1 MVDKLTHLKQ
11 LEAESIHIIREVAAE
26 FDNPVMLYSI
36 GKDSA
41 VMLHLA
47 RKAFFPGKLPFP
59 VMHVDTRWKFQEMY
73 TFRDKMV
80 EELGL
85 DLITHVNPDGVAQGI
100 NPFTHGSAKHT
111 DIMKTEGL
119 KQALDKHGF
128 DAAFGGARRDEEKS
142 RAKERVY
149 SFRDSKHRWDPKNQ
163 RPELWNVYNGNVNKG
178 ESIRVFPLSNW
189 TELDIWQYIYLE
201 GIPIVPLYF
210 AAERDVIEKN
220 GTLIMIDDD
229 RILEHLSDEDKARIV
244 KKKVR
249 FRTLG
254 CYPLTGA
261 VESEAETLT
270 DIIQEMLLTRTSERQ
285 GRVIDHDGAGSM
297 EDKNVRVISKGL
309 SPMSHQSDLISED
322 ILAYLGQHERKEM
335 LRFLTCGNVDD
346 GKSTLIGRLLHDS
359 KMIYED
365 HLEAITRD
373 SKKSGTTG
381 DDIDLALLVDGL
393 QAEREQGIT
402 IDVAYRYFSTAKRKF
417 IIADTPGHEQY
428 TRNMATGASTC
439 DLAIILIDARY
450 GVQTQTRRHSFIAS
464 LLGIKHIVVAVNKMD
479 INGFDQ
485 SVFEQIKADYLKFAE
500 GIAFKPSTMAFV
512 PMSALKGDNVVN
524 KSERSPWYT
533 GQSLMEILETVEIA
547 NDRNYTDL
555 RFPVQYVN
563 RPNLNF
569 RGFAGTLASGVVHKG
584 DEVVVLPSGK
594 SSRVKSIVTFDGEL
608 EHAGP
613 GQAVTLT
620 MEDEIDIS
628 RGDLLVH
635 ADNVPQVAD
644 AFDAMLVWMAEEP
657 MLPGKKYDIK
667 RATSYVPG
675 SITSIVHRVDVN
687 TLAEGPA
694 SSLQL
699 NEIGRVKV
707 SLDAA
712 IALDGYDSNRTTGA
726 FIVIDRLTN
735 GTVAAG
741 MIIAPPVNH
750 GSATHHGKL
759 AHVAT
764 EERAQRFGQQPATVL
779 FSGLSG
785 AGKSTLAYAVE
796 RKLFDMGRA
805 VFVLD
810 GQNLR
815 HDLNKGLP
823 QDRTGRTENWR
834 RAAHVAR
841 QFNEAGLLTLAAFV
855 APDAEGREQAKAL
868 IGADRL
874 LTVYVQASPLV
885 CAERDPQGLY
895 AAGGDNI
902 PGESFP
908 YDVPLNADLVIDTQA
923 LSLEDSV
930 KQVLELLR
938 QRGAI

>member
-1 MVDKLTHLKQ
+1 
-11 LEAESIHIIREVAAE
+11 
-26 FDNPVMLYSI
+26 
-36 GKDSA
+36 
-41 VMLHLA
+41 
-47 RKAFFPGKLPFP
+47 
-59 VMHVDTRWKFQEMY
+59 
-73 TFRDKMV
+73 
-80 EELGL
+80 
-85 DLITHVNPDGVAQGI
+85 
-100 NPFTHGSAKHT
+100 
-111 DIMKTEGL
+111 
-119 KQALDKHGF
+119 
-128 DAAFGGARRDEEKS
+128 
-142 RAKERVY
+142 
-149 SFRDSKHRWDPKNQ
+149 
-163 RPELWNVYNGNVNKG
+163 
-178 ESIRVFPLSNW
+178 
-189 TELDIWQYIYLE
+189 
-201 GIPIVPLYF
+201 
-210 AAERDVIEKN
+210 
-220 GTLIMIDDD
+220 
-229 RILEHLSDEDKARIV
+229 
-244 KKKVR
+244 
-249 FRTLG
+249 
-254 CYPLTGA
+254 
-261 VESEAETLT
+261 
-270 DIIQEMLLTRTSERQ
+270 
-285 GRVIDHDGAGSM
+285 
-297 EDKNVRVISKGL
+297 
-309 SPMSHQSDLISED
+309 MSHQSELISED
-322 ILAYLGQHERKEM
+322 ILAYLAQHERKEL

-381 DDIDLALLVDGL
+381 EEVDLALLVDGL

-439 DLAIILIDARY
+439 DLAIILVDARY
-450 GVQTQTRRHSFIAS
+450 GVQTQTRRHSYIAS
-464 LLGIKHIVVAVNKMD
+464 LLGIKHIVVAINKMD
-479 INGFDQ
+479 LKGFDEG
-485 SVFEQIKADYLKFAE
+485 VFEQIKADYLKFAE
-500 GIAFKPSTMAFV
+500 AIGLQPTTLAFV

-524 KSERSPWYT
+524 RSEQSPWYT
-533 GQSLMEILETVEIA
+533 GQTLMEILETVEVA
-547 NDRNYTDL
+547 ADRNFDDL

-569 RGFAGTLASGVVHKG
+569 RGFAGTLASGIVHKG

-594 SSRVKSIVTFDGEL
+594 SSRVKSIVTFEGEL

-635 ADNVPQVAD
+635 AANVPTVSD
-644 AFDAMLVWMAEEP
+644 SFEAMLVWMAEEP

-675 SITSIVHRVDVN
+675 SIASIVHKVDVN

-694 SSLQL
+694 SALQL
-699 NEIGRVKV
+699 NEIGKVKV
-707 SLDAA
+707 SLDSA
-712 IALDGYDSNRTTGA
+712 IALDGYESNRTTGA
-726 FIVIDRLTN
+726 FIIIDRLTN
-735 GTVAAG
+735 GTVGAG
-741 MIIAPPVNH
+741 MIIAPATATQGGKAH
-750 GSATHHGKL
+750 GRS
-759 AHVAT
+759 AHVTT

-823 QDRTGRTENWR
+823 QDRAGRTENWR

-841 QFNEAGLLTLAAFV
+841 QFNEAGLVTLAAFV
-855 APDAEGREQAKAL
+855 APDAAGREQARDL

-885 CAERDPQGLY
+885 CRERDPQGLY
-895 AAGGDNI
+895 AADQDNI

-908 YDVPLNADLVIDTQA
+908 YDVPLNADLVIDTQ
-923 LSLEDSV
+923 SSSVEEGV
-930 KQVLELLR
+930 KQVLDLLR
-938 QRGAI
+938 SRGAI

>member
-1 MVDKLTHLKQ
+1 
-11 LEAESIHIIREVAAE
+11 
-26 FDNPVMLYSI
+26 
-36 GKDSA
+36 
-41 VMLHLA
+41 
-47 RKAFFPGKLPFP
+47 
-59 VMHVDTRWKFQEMY
+59 
-73 TFRDKMV
+73 
-80 EELGL
+80 
-85 DLITHVNPDGVAQGI
+85 
-100 NPFTHGSAKHT
+100 
-111 DIMKTEGL
+111 
-119 KQALDKHGF
+119 
-128 DAAFGGARRDEEKS
+128 
-142 RAKERVY
+142 
-149 SFRDSKHRWDPKNQ
+149 
-163 RPELWNVYNGNVNKG
+163 
-178 ESIRVFPLSNW
+178 
-189 TELDIWQYIYLE
+189 
-201 GIPIVPLYF
+201 
-210 AAERDVIEKN
+210 
-220 GTLIMIDDD
+220 
-229 RILEHLSDEDKARIV
+229 
-244 KKKVR
+244 
-249 FRTLG
+249 
-254 CYPLTGA
+254 
-261 VESEAETLT
+261 
-270 DIIQEMLLTRTSERQ
+270 
-285 GRVIDHDGAGSM
+285 
-297 EDKNVRVISKGL
+297 
-309 SPMSHQSDLISED
+309 MSHQSDLISED

-439 DLAIILIDARY
+439 DLAIILVDARY

-464 LLGIKHIVVAVNKMD
+464 LLGIKHIVVAINKMD

-485 SVFEQIKADYLKFAE
+485 SVFESIKADYLKFAE
-500 GIAFKPSTMAFV
+500 GIAFKPSTLAFV

-594 SSRVKSIVTFDGEL
+594 SSRVKSIVTFEGEL

-635 ADNVPQVAD
+635 ADNVPLVTD
-644 AFDAMLVWMAEEP
+644 NFEAMLVWMAEEP

-785 AGKSTLAYAVE
+785 AGKST
-796 RKLFDMGRA
+796 R
-805 VFVLD
+805 
-810 GQNLR
+810 
-815 HDLNKGLP
+815 
-823 QDRTGRTENWR
+823 
-834 RAAHVAR
+834 
-841 QFNEAGLLTLAAFV
+841 
-855 APDAEGREQAKAL
+855 
-868 IGADRL
+868 
-874 LTVYVQASPLV
+874 
-885 CAERDPQGLY
+885 
-895 AAGGDNI
+895 
-902 PGESFP
+902 
-908 YDVPLNADLVIDTQA
+908 
-923 LSLEDSV
+923 
-930 KQVLELLR
+930 
-938 QRGAI
+938 